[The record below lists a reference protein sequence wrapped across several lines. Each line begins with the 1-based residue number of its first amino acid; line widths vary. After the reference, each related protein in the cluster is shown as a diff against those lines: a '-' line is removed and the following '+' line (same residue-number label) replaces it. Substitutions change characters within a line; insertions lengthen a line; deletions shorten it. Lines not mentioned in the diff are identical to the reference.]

1 MSHTV
6 HAKKPITVPST
17 TCGYIPMTGQSDAG
31 SVDAHISRIWPYDGE
46 AAYRGTLTVRL
57 TTTDYDV
64 AKPSTRPM
72 RLGGGLERVLVTI
85 LSGSPPSPSS
95 CGGGVRARS
104 RNGPIRRRERG
115 YILTTDQ
122 SDAGD
127 WSHALR
133 AAVIGHMRCG
143 LPGLVTCAVAAGIGH
158 MRCGLL

>member
-72 RLGGGLERVLVTI
+72 RLGGGLERVLLAAVVVV
-85 LSGSPPSPSS
+85 
-95 CGGGVRARS
+95 CGPAPGTG
-104 RNGPIRRRERG
+104 
-115 YILTTDQ
+115 Q
-122 SDAGD
+122 SDAG
-127 WSHALR
+127 SAGIFSR
-133 AAVIGHMRCG
+133 RTNQTQEIGHMRCG
-143 LPGLVTCAVAAGIGH
+143 LP
-158 MRCGLL
+158 